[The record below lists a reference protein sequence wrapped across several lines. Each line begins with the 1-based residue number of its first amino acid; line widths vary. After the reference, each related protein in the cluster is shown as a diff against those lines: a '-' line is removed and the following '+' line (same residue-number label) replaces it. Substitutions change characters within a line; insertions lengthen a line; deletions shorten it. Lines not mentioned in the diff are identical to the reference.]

1 MITLKSR
8 NICRP
13 SKLVKLRLA
22 ILSCLS
28 LTRNMEALAL
38 ACACIVLGIALGLA
52 VAKLIVPRTGEEEAR
67 SSGARSNIH
76 RTWIADTVPL
86 FISLQD
92 KLQMDILAKE
102 DLVDDVEDLWS
113 NLDTILPD
121 DFEGTDKV
129 GKWHKILATLEAG
142 DCINKGQ
149 ARQMAFDLESAYDA
163 FNAAIKRNLN
173 RL

>member
-1 MITLKSR
+1 MITFKSR

-38 ACACIVLGIALGLA
+38 ACACFVLGIALGLA

-121 DFEGTDKV
+121 DFEGTEQMWQWLD
-129 GKWHKILATLEAG
+129 TLDEMEPG
-142 DCINKGQ
+142 DEIDQDQ
-149 ARQMAFDLESAYDA
+149 ARQMLFDLESAYAA
-163 FNAAIKRNLN
+163 FKTIIKDN
-173 RL
+173 